1 MLQDKPNKYWLE
13 DLGLYEADE
22 KCLKDGRWLTDNVID
37 AAQALLKKAHPYVG
51 GLESVALG
59 ETLAFS
65 VQRGEFVQVL
75 NTAGSHWITVSNI
88 GCKPGTVS
96 IYDSLPNVNIPS
108 RTKEQIAS
116 LLCAQENTITLQLQH
131 VQQQHGSADCG
142 LFAIAFAVSL
152 CCGQNPEQTHFIQ
165 HQFRKHLQQCLVD
178 REISSFPQ
186 TKRRRRQVKF
196 QRVENFCIYCICR
209 LPEEG
214 KMIECNSCYEWFH
227 EHCVNVSSF
236 VWKRPESSW
245 FCTACSQRK

>member
-22 KCLKDGRWLTDNVID
+22 KCLKDGRWLTDNVTD
-37 AAQALLKKAHPYVG
+37 AAQALLKKAHPYVE

-75 NTAGSHWITVSNI
+75 NTGGSHWITVSNI

-142 LFAIAFAVSL
+142 LFAIAFAVVDKIQNKLTLYSTSL
-152 CCGQNPEQTHFIQ
+152 GSTFDNAWWT
-165 HQFRKHLQQCLVD
+165 
-178 REISSFPQ
+178 EISSFPQ

-196 QRVENFCIYCICR
+196 QRVENFCVYCI
-209 LPEEG
+209 
-214 KMIECNSCYEWFH
+214 SQ
-227 EHCVNVSSF
+227 
-236 VWKRPESSW
+236 KRE
-245 FCTACSQRK
+245 R